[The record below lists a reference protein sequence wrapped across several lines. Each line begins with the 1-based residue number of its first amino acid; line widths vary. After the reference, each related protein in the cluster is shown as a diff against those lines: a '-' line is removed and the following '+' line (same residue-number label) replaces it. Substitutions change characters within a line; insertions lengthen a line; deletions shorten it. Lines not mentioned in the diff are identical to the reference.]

1 MYKLGRDDG
10 TGGLPGNDPD
20 RVREY
25 YRVASADV
33 SLCQSFPPSPA
44 DGPSAGA
51 QIERA
56 LGLCRYIADRL
67 LAVALGVPLKRR
79 PGSKPAS
86 FMSEEPRPAKRD
98 GDFSLLCV
106 CPPPGRRPSGTNPL
120 PPADPHSPSRPL
132 LRYAMNYYTAPECLE
147 WAREEG
153 M

>member
-33 SLCQSFPPSPA
+33 SLCQSFPPGPA
-44 DGPSAGA
+44 DGPSAEA

-86 FMSEEPRPAKRD
+86 FVSEEPRPAKRD

-106 CPPPGRRPSGTNPL
+106 CPPPRSKAERNKPPSP
-120 PPADPHSPSRPL
+120 R
-132 LRYAMNYYTAPECLE
+132 
-147 WAREEG
+147 
-153 M
+153 